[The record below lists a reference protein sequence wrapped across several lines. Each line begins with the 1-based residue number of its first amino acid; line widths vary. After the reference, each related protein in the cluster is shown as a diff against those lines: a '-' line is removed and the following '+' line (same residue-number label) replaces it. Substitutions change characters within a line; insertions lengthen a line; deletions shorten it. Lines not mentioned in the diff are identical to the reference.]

1 MKKFFILMAMLAIT
15 AGAMAQLKINHVGMV
30 DIKAQTVNWEAG
42 LRVTVP
48 TKSSCAY
55 NFCSQYLNKDV
66 FFVCAEG
73 YLWSLKA
80 PYIGSDIALKK
91 NITPIEGA
99 LRKITTLQGVRYQYN
114 EGREEEEGD
123 TLNLINNEDFRLG
136 FIAQDVE
143 RVFPEV
149 IKDMP
154 DGMKAMSYT
163 DLIAVLVEA
172 IKEQQVQIDSIGNS
186 LYLAL
191 KTINKQQTLIES
203 LQRMVYEQGTD
214 IVFLNEQIGF
224 LSKRIDFLTEQ
235 INKCCEDGGKLL
247 APPQQTPPIDGSN
260 NQGESQNNNS
270 AKNENSM
277 QNTEKARLFQNV
289 PNPFSANTEIRFEVP
304 EKSTSAKLLIH
315 DMQGAEIKS
324 YTITS
329 KGAGNIVI
337 QAQELQ
343 AGMYMYTLLVNNTI
357 IDTKKMILTK

>member
-1 MKKFFILMAMLAIT
+1 MKKFFILMAMFAIT
-15 AGAMAQLKINHVGMV
+15 AGATAQLKVNPYGMV
-30 DIKAQTVNWEAG
+30 TLNAQTQDWWPA
-42 LRVTVP
+42 LRITVP

-55 NFCSQYLNKDV
+55 NLWNTYNNRDV
-66 FFVCAEG
+66 FFVCGEG
-73 YLWSLKA
+73 YIWSLKA
-80 PYIGSDIALKK
+80 PHTGSDIALKK

-99 LRKITTLQGVRYQYN
+99 LGKVIALQGVRYQYKD
-114 EGREEEEGD
+114 GREEEGD
-123 TLNLINNEDFRLG
+123 ELNLINNEDFSLG

-149 IKDMP
+149 VKDMQ
-154 DGMKAMSYT
+154 DGLKAMSYT

-191 KTINKQQTLIES
+191 KTINKQQILIED
-203 LQRMVYEQGTD
+203 LQTAVYKQGTD

-235 INKCCEDGGKLL
+235 IDKCCQDGGKLL
-247 APPQQTPPIDGSN
+247 APPQQTPPIDESN
-260 NQGESQNNNS
+260 SQGESQNNNS
-270 AKNENSM
+270 AKNENNM
-277 QNTEKARLFQNV
+277 QNIEKARLFQNV
-289 PNPFSANTEIRFEVP
+289 PNPFSANTEIKFEIP
-304 EKSTSAKLLIH
+304 ENSASAKLLIH

-324 YTITS
+324 YTINT
-329 KGAGNIVI
+329 KGAGNIII

-357 IDTKKMILTK
+357 VDTKKMILTK